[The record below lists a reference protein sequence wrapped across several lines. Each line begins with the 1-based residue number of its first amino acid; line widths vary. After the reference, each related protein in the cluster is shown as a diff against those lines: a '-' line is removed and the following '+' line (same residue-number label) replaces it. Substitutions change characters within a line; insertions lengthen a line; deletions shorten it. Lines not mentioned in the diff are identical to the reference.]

1 MSWSRVSVFL
11 LLLVASSCLEAVEHV
26 ENDIQHDSP
35 EDGDDPA
42 ASEATSGDTELQRQC
57 CEQGKQSADAPGAC
71 VGKARR
77 YVKTLSLDDDNAK
90 LCRLAFSG
98 CCKTE
103 KTSVPEKDVKQLGSG
118 PTEKEGATKK
128 KAPKAKRGNTELRTS
143 CCDRGRQSIR
153 QRGSCD
159 VKALSYVR
167 TLTLKRGKAKLCR
180 MLFTGC
186 CNRASRIPTKPR
198 GNVEVRQLGGTT
210 SSKGDADD
218 KAAEPAWKRRLD
230 NRCCNAGKRSAAATP
245 GSCQSRARTTVRK
258 AIARS
263 RVGKSHGRG
272 TTRTDMAACGQTFIR
287 CCNEVPI
294 S

>member
-26 ENDIQHDSP
+26 KNDIQHDSP
-35 EDGDDPA
+35 PDSDDPA
-42 ASEATSGDTELQRQC
+42 ASEATTGDTDLQKQC

-77 YVKTLSLDDDNAK
+77 YVKTLTLDDDNDK
-90 LCRLAFSG
+90 LCRVAFSG
-98 CCKTE
+98 CCKAE
-103 KTSVPEKDVKQLGSG
+103 KTAPEKDVKQLGGG

-128 KAPKAKRGNTELRTS
+128 KAPKAKRGDQELRTS
-143 CCDRGRQSIR
+143 CCERGRQSIR

-159 VKALSYVR
+159 VKAQSYVR
-167 TLTLKRGKAKLCR
+167 TLTQKRGKAKLCR

-186 CNRASRIPTKPR
+186 CNRASRVPSIPENPDA
-198 GNVEVRQLGGTT
+198 EVRQLGGTT
-210 SSKGDADD
+210 PSEGDANE
-218 KAAEPAWKRRLD
+218 KGTEPAWKRRLD

-294 S
+294 A